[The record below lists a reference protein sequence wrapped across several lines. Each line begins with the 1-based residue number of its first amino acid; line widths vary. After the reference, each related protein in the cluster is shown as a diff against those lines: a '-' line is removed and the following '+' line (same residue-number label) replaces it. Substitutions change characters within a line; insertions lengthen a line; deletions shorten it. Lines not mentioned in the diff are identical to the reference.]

1 MATSFKSYDTD
12 IITLRQIY
20 TRTPYNAYIPDKYV
34 LISDGVGVAYW
45 GSVSSITTP
54 PYDRVTDT
62 NGSTITAGATG
73 AALNLSTVGLLGL
86 TTLYADTAT
95 STFTLSNAAPNLLVA
110 LDSVPTVSRLA
121 AATVPS
127 PENITMSTSQSTLK
141 FIGVGDIKLS
151 TVTDLR
157 SVFFSISSFTATGY
171 ADLSGEARA
180 WRPYV
185 YSTNSTSAGYATF
198 TSSIPFST
206 MAAVG
211 SNAVAW
217 DWTTALGAGL
227 PLSTVEAYPNYTTGD
242 IFFSSISFRADP
254 FLRYVHPNSTTRMFL
269 DVRPNYFFPRMFQ
282 GTSSPYT
289 LVKEF
294 SSFVQYQSARTGP
307 QIMPSASIG
316 GWMTSQRSNVYA
328 SNYFEAPLKLEL
340 DAATMMSNYLMDGAA
355 GGGTYTLYHRI
366 PGAMAELVDDGY
378 CGYNLGVRGGFSNPT
393 MIYDNRTPYANAVF
407 LEVYNQQGAAPPMP
421 GP

>member
-1 MATSFKSYDTD
+1 MATSFKTYDTD

-20 TRTPYNAYIPDKYV
+20 VRTPYNAFIPNKYV
-34 LISDGVGVAYW
+34 LISDGAGVGYW
-45 GSVSSITTP
+45 DSVSSITTP
-54 PYDRVTDT
+54 PYDRVTDV

-73 AALNLSTVGLLGL
+73 NALQLSTVGLLGL
-86 TTLYADTAT
+86 TALYADTAT
-95 STFTLSNAAPNLLVA
+95 STFTLSNAAPNVLVA
-110 LDSVPTVSRLA
+110 LDSVPAVSRLA

-127 PENITMSTSQSTLK
+127 PENIIMSTSQSTLK
-141 FIGVGDIKLS
+141 LIGVGDIRLS

-206 MAAVG
+206 VATVG
-211 SNAVAW
+211 SNTAAW
-217 DWTTALGAGL
+217 DWTTGLGAGL
-227 PLSTVEAYPNYTTGD
+227 TLSTVEAYPNYTTGD
-242 IFFSSISFRADP
+242 VFFSSISFKADP

-269 DVRPNYFFPRMFQ
+269 DVRPNYYFPRMFL

-294 SSFVQYQSARTGP
+294 SSFVQYESARTGP

-328 SNYFEAPLKLEL
+328 SNYFEAPLKLQL
-340 DAATMMSNYLMDGAA
+340 DTATIMSNYLMDGAS
-355 GGGTYTLYHRI
+355 GGTYTLYHRI

-393 MIYDNRTPYANAVF
+393 ITYDNRTPYANAVF
-407 LEVYNQQGAAPPMP
+407 LEVYNQQGAAPPLP